1 MRCHAMLS
9 EHLRSHRAPVR
20 AGSKS
25 HRQHGSIGNCSDPSR
40 VFPNGKHAGNMG
52 NTRVTSQRLRVVAV
66 MPEYQAILV
75 AGHVPGK
82 RGNLIELTPAKIIGK
97 TIFD

>member
-1 MRCHAMLS
+1 
-9 EHLRSHRAPVR
+9 
-20 AGSKS
+20 
-25 HRQHGSIGNCSDPSR
+25 
-40 VFPNGKHAGNMG
+40 MG
-52 NTRVTSQRLRVVAV
+52 ATRVTSQRLRVVAV